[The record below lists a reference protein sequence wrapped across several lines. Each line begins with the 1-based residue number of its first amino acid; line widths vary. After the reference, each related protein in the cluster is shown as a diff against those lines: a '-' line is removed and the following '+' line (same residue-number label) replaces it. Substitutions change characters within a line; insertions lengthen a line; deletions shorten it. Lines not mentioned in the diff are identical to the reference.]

1 MQYVQMRWRY
11 WDVSKEGAPPMG
23 CVHVDGRLYKIMQY
37 RERQN
42 VNEIGLEPPIW
53 GQWIDIA

>member
-1 MQYVQMRWRY
+1 MQYVQMRWRC
-11 WDVSKEGAPPMG
+11 WDVSIDGAPTIG
-23 CVHVDGRLYKIMQY
+23 CTHIHGSIYKIMQY

-53 GQWIDIA
+53 GDWIDIA